1 MLKGID
7 VSHHQESIDWAK
19 VTADFALIRA
29 GYGKF
34 DFQEDPYLSCNIK
47 GASEKDIPIGVY
59 WYSYADNIADAKK
72 EAEACLKV
80 ISQYRD
86 KITLPVFFDQEY
98 EPDILGISKSTRTR
112 CCTEFLKVIEEAGYK
127 IGMYGSKDWL
137 ENKINVGQLDED
149 TTYWVAQ
156 YDVDECTYVGIWSV
170 WQYTSKGR
178 VDGISGNVDLNQ
190 AKDDFV
196 GLINDGWQKVGD
208 KWYWYENGKKVTN
221 CWRKVTGASG
231 VAYWYYLG
239 PNGAMLKG
247 MQRIKGKIYYLN
259 PAAAMG
265 VPEGACI
272 ITDSNGEVKRS

>member
-1 MLKGID
+1 MLQGID
-7 VSHHQESIDWAK
+7 VSHHQEGIDWAK

-34 DFQEDPYLSCNIK
+34 DFQEDPYLSSNIK

-98 EPDILGISKSTRTR
+98 EPDILGMSKNTRTR
-112 CCTEFLKVIEEAGYK
+112 CCIEFLRIIEDAGYK
-127 IGMYGSKDWL
+127 IGMYGSKDWFD
-137 ENKINVGQLDED
+137 NKIDVSLLDAD
-149 TTYWVAQ
+149 TMYWVAQ
-156 YDVDECTYVGIWSV
+156 YNDECTYTGLWTI
-170 WQYTSKGR
+170 WQYTSTGR
-178 VDGISGNVDLNQ
+178 MDGVDGNVDLDK
-190 AKDDFV
+190 AKDNLLGIV
-196 GLINDGWQKVGD
+196 KDGWQKVGG

-265 VPEGACI
+265 VPEGACV